1 MQCVG
6 NAAYMR
12 LCSKAVDVLI
22 DLYDELA
29 ARCRIT
35 CACCP
40 GIRYTVF
47 AVTRIKGFV
56 RQSHERLSRF
66 VQQVSAAK
74 AVRLRSAVDRRSRI
88 NEIRTGEVD
97 FYIPDCYAYVGIV
110 PIAAR
115 ALEAFVCQSSR
126 CGGSFVYSDR
136 HLGSADH
143 TRPRGNSDT
152 IRSLIVRIVIGIRPK
167 YAVSAVNLRQLRPFR
182 AVAVIAVF
190 HGSYTGRAGFGGYG
204 DSHVAE
210 RPTLFAYIDGISAL
224 IIVRAGQ
231 ADADLGFVD
240 SDLYF
245 FRNGGCACFIGSKRH
260 RYRIVY
266 IVGYFESNRCG
277 TGIFGYADAL
287 EPFRRQRSAVSPRRD
302 GSNDFYRRVSPT
314 AGRVRSFVTVRN
326 SDCA

>member
-1 MQCVG
+1 MQCVV

-29 ARCRIT
+29 ARSRIA
-35 CACCP
+35 CARCP

-47 AVTRIKGFV
+47 AVTRVKEIV

-66 VQQVSAAK
+66 VQQVSAVK
-74 AVRLRSAVDRRSRI
+74 AVRLRSAVDHRSRI

-97 FYIPDCYAYVGIV
+97 GYIPDCYAYVGIV

-115 ALEAFVCQSSR
+115 ALGAFVFQSSR

-143 TRPRGNSDT
+143 TRTRGNSDK
-152 IRSLIVRIVIGIRPK
+152 IRSLIARLVIGIRPK
-167 YAVSAVNLRQLRPFR
+167 YAISAVNLRQLRPFR

-204 DSHVAE
+204 DRHVAE

-224 IIVRAGQ
+224 IVVFAGQ

-266 IVGYFESNRCG
+266 IVGYFESKRRRTRICG
-277 TGIFGYADAL
+277 NANVL

-302 GSNDFYRRVSPT
+302 GSNDFYRRVSPSV
-314 AGRVRSFVTVRN
+314 GRIRSFVTVRN
-326 SDCA
+326 RDCA